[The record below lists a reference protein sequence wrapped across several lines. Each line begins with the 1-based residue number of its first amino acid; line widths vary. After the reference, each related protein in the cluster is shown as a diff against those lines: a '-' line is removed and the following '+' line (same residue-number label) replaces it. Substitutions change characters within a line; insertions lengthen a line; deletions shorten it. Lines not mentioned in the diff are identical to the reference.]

1 VERRRQRQL
10 KIKVRRIMIMKKHK
24 HWLVLLIL
32 ITGLISGCSLID
44 GQLDEANK
52 LLNESNAATP
62 KFNELITK
70 SNDLFNDLMGEKWVN
85 AQDAQAYKEQNKS
98 KFDELIS
105 LREQVEKIGDEQTGK
120 LEKASNLNI
129 SKQFKEY
136 LNLLIQIDKKKKEQR
151 SLMIPYIK
159 TFLQTKDDAEINK
172 LGEVRKKKED
182 VLAKESDELEKK
194 LEQFKK
200 DNPNFL
206 ESAK

>member
-1 VERRRQRQL
+1 
-10 KIKVRRIMIMKKHK
+10 MIMKKQTY
-24 HWLVLLIL
+24 WLVRLIL

-62 KFNELITK
+62 KFNELVTK

-85 AQDAQAYKEQNKS
+85 AKDTQAYKEQNKS

-105 LREQVEKIGDEQTGK
+105 LREQAEKIGDEQTGK

-129 SKQFKEY
+129 SKEFKGY
-136 LNLLIQIDKKKKEQR
+136 LNLLIQIDKKRKEQR
-151 SLMIPYIK
+151 SLMVPFIK
-159 TFLQTKDDAEINK
+159 TFLQTKDDAEIDK
-172 LGEVRKKKED
+172 FGEERRKKED
-182 VLAKESDELEKK
+182 VLSKEADELDKK

-206 ESAK
+206 ETAK